1 MAQLSQ
7 HMFHWTNQNL
17 EEQQTNSMVI
27 ELSGEES
34 INEQIIF
41 TYYLGTL

>member
-17 EEQQTNSMVI
+17 EEQQTI
-27 ELSGEES
+27 ELSVEES